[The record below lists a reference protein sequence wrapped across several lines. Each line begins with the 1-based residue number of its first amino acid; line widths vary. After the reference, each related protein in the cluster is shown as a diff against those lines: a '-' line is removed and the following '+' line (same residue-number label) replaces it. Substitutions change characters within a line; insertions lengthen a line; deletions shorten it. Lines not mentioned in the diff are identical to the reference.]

1 MTQSLPPDGEP
12 APAPPPAPCSHV
24 KGILF
29 GRKACGVMTTLRCRR
44 CHSAICNEH
53 AFFDEDEPPQAW
65 CPTCDAQ
72 WRRRD
77 DDSGFS
83 YRETNW
89 NSSGSAAPVV
99 AAGAA
104 GAAAGS
110 ALADD
115 DRAGLTPPASWHG
128 EAPPAD
134 GDGTAAGDEGFDAS

>member
-1 MTQSLPPDGEP
+1 MTQPIPPAGTP
-12 APAPPPAPCSHV
+12 VPPPPPMPCAHV

-53 AFFDEDEPPQAW
+53 AFFDDEDPPQPW
-65 CPTCDAQ
+65 CPACDAQ
-72 WRRRD
+72 VRRRD
-77 DDSGFS
+77 DDTGIATRDSTWSTGE
-83 YRETNW
+83 RAT
-89 NSSGSAAPVV
+89 PV

-104 GAAAGS
+104 TGAAAGS

-115 DRAGLTPPASWHG
+115 DRAGLASSGAWHG

-134 GDGTAAGDEGFDAS
+134 GDGTAGGDEGFDAS